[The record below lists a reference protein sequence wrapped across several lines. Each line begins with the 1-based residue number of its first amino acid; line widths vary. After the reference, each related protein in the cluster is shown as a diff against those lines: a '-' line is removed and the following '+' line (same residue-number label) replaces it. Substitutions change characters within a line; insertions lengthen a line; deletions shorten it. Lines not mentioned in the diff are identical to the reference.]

1 MLRYTLTRLI
11 KHMLFLLS
19 AFNISSFKARTP
31 LYSKCT
37 PSGAKYSLC
46 PCDRLYQSINVTL
59 DFRFAA
65 SANNRFTFAS

>member
-46 PCDRLYQSINVTL
+46 PWIAYTNQLM
-59 DFRFAA
+59 
-65 SANNRFTFAS
+65 

>member
-31 LYSKCT
+31 LLLNVQ
-37 PSGAKYSLC
+37 PSGKIFTMSLVIAYS
-46 PCDRLYQSINVTL
+46 
-59 DFRFAA
+59 
-65 SANNRFTFAS
+65 NN